1 MKFGKAEQFFCREI
15 NQSSSDQWVNAT
27 DQAPRQTER
36 FAAYWMQ
43 LKRTMMDGW
52 PWPECVY
59 KTYQVRFPLRR
70 AAYVD
75 LAKRNEE
82 DVAHE
87 RVLQQ
92 ATDER
97 PLPVIFFHKPA
108 GG

>member
-1 MKFGKAEQFFCREI
+1 
-15 NQSSSDQWVNAT
+15 
-27 DQAPRQTER
+27 
-36 FAAYWMQ
+36 
-43 LKRTMMDGW
+43 MMDDCRNDN
-52 PWPECVY
+52 WPECVQR
-59 KTYQVRFPLRR
+59 YQVRFPLRR

-97 PLPVIFFHKPA
+97 PLPVILFHKPA
-108 GG
+108 LRAGG

>member
-1 MKFGKAEQFFCREI
+1 MAECNRPG
-15 NQSSSDQWVNAT
+15 T
-27 DQAPRQTER
+27 QTER
-36 FAAYWMQ
+36 FAAYRMQ
-43 LKRTMMDGW
+43 LKRTMMDDCRNDN
-52 PWPECVY
+52 WPECVQR
-59 KTYQVRFPLRR
+59 YQVRFPLRR

-97 PLPVIFFHKPA
+97 PLPVILFHKPA
-108 GG
+108 LRAGG